1 MFHFPPNDFLLVLY
15 HTSCNRLHYFAEKL
29 VPYNQ
34 SETIENALGRFFLIL
49 QDRLYELRL
58 MQEVLYQYLK
68 EPLFQF
74 QERNHDPQLIM
85 PYWHFVQ
92 SKEL

>member
-15 HTSCNRLHYFAEKL
+15 HTNCNRLQYFTEKL
-29 VPYNQ
+29 VFYNQ
-34 SETIENALGRFFLIL
+34 YETIEKRPRALFLIL
-49 QDRLYELRL
+49 QDRLYELHL
-58 MQEVLYQYLK
+58 MQEVLHQYLK
-68 EPLFQF
+68 EPLYQF
-74 QERNHDPQLIM
+74 QERNHGLQLTK